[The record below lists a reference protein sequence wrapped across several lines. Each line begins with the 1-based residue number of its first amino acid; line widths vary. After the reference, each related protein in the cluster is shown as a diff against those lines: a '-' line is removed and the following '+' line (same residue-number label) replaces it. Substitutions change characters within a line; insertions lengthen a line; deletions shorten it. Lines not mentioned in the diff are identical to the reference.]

1 MPGKVF
7 TDEAGNEM
15 ITVIVALLYA
25 QRERK
30 IARPAGGFQ
39 VLGVELI
46 GEEFIRA
53 SLINQ

>member
-7 TDEAGNEM
+7 PDESGNEM
-15 ITVIVALLYA
+15 IAVIVTVLYA

-30 IARPAGGFQ
+30 IPRPAGGFQ
-39 VLGVELI
+39 VLRIELN

-53 SLINQ
+53 SLIDQ